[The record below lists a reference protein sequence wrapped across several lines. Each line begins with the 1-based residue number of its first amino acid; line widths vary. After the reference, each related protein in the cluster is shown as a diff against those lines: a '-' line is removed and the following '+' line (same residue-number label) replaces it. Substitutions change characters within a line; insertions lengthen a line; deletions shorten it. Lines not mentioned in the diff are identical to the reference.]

1 MNGVLLLQRSSYFTS
16 HSNITEARCSKLW
29 YFYYGIVLLSF
40 GSEIYQCGIVN
51 LDGNCLQFKRTNFAV
66 SNSLSCLG
74 LQLQC
79 LPLSAMQEKFK
90 RVDYVSVKKL
100 AAIL

>member
-1 MNGVLLLQRSSYFTS
+1 MNGVLLLQRNSYFTS

-51 LDGNCLQFKRTNFAV
+51 LDGNCLKFKRTNFTV
-66 SNSLSCLG
+66 SNGLSCLG
-74 LQLQC
+74 LLLEEGHQLQC
-79 LPLSAMQEKFK
+79 LPLSAMQE
-90 RVDYVSVKKL
+90 YLNALTML
-100 AAIL
+100 A